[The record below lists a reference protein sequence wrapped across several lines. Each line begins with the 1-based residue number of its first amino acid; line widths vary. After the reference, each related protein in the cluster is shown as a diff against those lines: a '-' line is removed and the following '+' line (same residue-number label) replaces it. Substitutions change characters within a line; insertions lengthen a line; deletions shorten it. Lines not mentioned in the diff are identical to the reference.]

1 MSSVTRGGISDI
13 MGGMEDF
20 KTPPNNAEAERAVL
34 GSILLD
40 TTEHDDGRVM
50 DECRTRGIVPES
62 FYSPANR
69 AIYAKMLEMSLQSKP
84 IDALA
89 LIEELRRE
97 GRIEAVGGVGYI
109 QSLID
114 QVPTTAHA
122 EHYISI
128 LRAKHLRRMMI
139 ERATD
144 VVGKCYD
151 EAEYPDPQVV
161 LGDAERTFL
170 EIGGSAGNTMPW
182 SAAVEDS
189 FKRIDRM
196 FESGGKLMEGLSTG
210 YKYLDETLQGL
221 KPGEMIVIAA
231 RPSVGKTS
239 LAMNIAE
246 ACALGEMVTSR
257 APVEDGKRHPV
268 AIFSLEM
275 PVEQLTKRM
284 LAGRAQIN
292 MWRLNRNLVPRAEKQ
307 MLTNS
312 LMQAMGEL
320 KSAPIYVDD
329 QAGLDI
335 MDLRARARRMKKQ
348 HGIELIVIDY
358 LQLCCCREGAR
369 QSRQIEVSMISQQI
383 KAMAKELKIPVIVLS
398 QLSRANEQ
406 RNDKEEKPKLSD
418 LRDSGA
424 IEQDADVV
432 FLLRRPSRSAQSKD
446 AADLTLAI
454 VDIAKNRNGET
465 GEVKMSFIREFT
477 RFLDR
482 EPERKGEENFQSSE
496 PEPQPQQGYF
506 PEDPNS

>member
-1 MSSVTRGGISDI
+1 MN
-13 MGGMEDF
+13 DF
-20 KTPPNNAEAERAVL
+20 KTPPHSLEAERAVL

-40 TTEHDDGRVM
+40 TTGRGEDRVM
-50 DECRTRGIVPES
+50 DECRSRGIVS
-62 FYSPANR
+62 DAFYDPCNR
-69 AIYAKMLEMSLQSKP
+69 AIYSTMLEMGAASKP
-84 IDALA
+84 LDALA
-89 LIEELRRE
+89 LIEELRRTN
-97 GRIEAVGGVGYI
+97 RLEAVGGVGYI

-122 EHYISI
+122 EHYMAI
-128 LRAKHLRRMMI
+128 LRGKYLRRLMI
-139 ERATD
+139 ERATA
-144 VVGKCYD
+144 VVEHCFD
-151 EAEYPDPQVV
+151 EGEHPDAQVV
-161 LGDAERTFL
+161 LGDAERSFL
-170 EIGGSAGNTMPW
+170 EVGGSAGATMPW
-182 SAAVEDS
+182 SDAIEES
-189 FKRIDRM
+189 FRRIDRM
-196 FESGGKLMEGLSTG
+196 FESGGRLMEGLSTG

-246 ACALGEMVTSR
+246 SCALGLDMNNV
-257 APVEDGKRHPV
+257 PVRYDNGKKHPV

-284 LAGRAQIN
+284 LAGRAHVN
-292 MWRLNRNLVPRAEKQ
+292 MWRLNRNLVPSSEKK
-307 MLTNS
+307 MLTNN

-320 KSAPIYVDD
+320 RAAPIHVDD
-329 QAGLDI
+329 TAALDV
-335 MDLRARARRMKKQ
+335 MDLRARARRMKKRF
-348 HGIELIVIDY
+348 GIELIVIDY
-358 LQLCCCREGAR
+358 LQLCTCREGAR

-406 RNDKEEKPKLSD
+406 RGDKYEKPKLSD

-432 FLLRRPSRSAQSKD
+432 FLLRRPSRNSNDPESQD
-446 AADLTLAI
+446 QTLAY

-465 GEVKMSFIREFT
+465 GEVKMNFIREWT

-482 EPERKGEENFQSSE
+482 EPEHTGTENFQSSE
-496 PEPQPQQGYF
+496 PV
-506 PEDPNS
+506 PEQSEFSPDPLA

>member
-1 MSSVTRGGISDI
+1 M
-13 MGGMEDF
+13 
-20 KTPPNNAEAERAVL
+20 KTPPHSAEAERAVL
-34 GSILLD
+34 GCILLD
-40 TTEHDDGRVM
+40 TMGRGDERVM
-50 DECRTRGIVPES
+50 DECRSRGVVPES
-62 FYSPANR
+62 FFDPACRVVYQTMLDMNR
-69 AIYAKMLEMSLQSKP
+69 ASKP
-84 IDALA
+84 IDSVAVM
-89 LIEELRRE
+89 EELRRTNRLE
-97 GRIEAVGGVGYI
+97 TVGGVAFI
-109 QSLID
+109 ESLLA

-122 EHYISI
+122 EHYIDI
-128 LRAKHLRRMMI
+128 VQKKHLRRLLI
-139 ERATD
+139 ERATK
-144 VVGKCYD
+144 VVENSFD
-151 EAEYPDPQVV
+151 EDLYPDPQVV

-170 EIGGSAGNTMPW
+170 EIGGSGGATMPW
-182 SAAVEDS
+182 SAAVDDS
-189 FKRIDRM
+189 FKRIDRL
-196 FESGGKLMEGLSTG
+196 FESGGRLMEGLSTG

-246 ACALGEMVTSR
+246 SVALGQMISTGMKV
-257 APVEDGKRHPV
+257 PYDDGKQHPV

-284 LAGRAQIN
+284 LAGRAGIN
-292 MWRLNRNLVPRAEKQ
+292 MWRLNRSLVAREEKKI
-307 MLTNS
+307 LTEN

-320 KSAPIYVDD
+320 KSAPFYVDD
-329 QAGLDI
+329 SAGLDV

-358 LQLCCCREGAR
+358 LQLCTCREAAR
-369 QSRQIEVSMISQQI
+369 QANRQIEVSMISQQI

-406 RNDKEEKPKLSD
+406 RGDKYEKPKLSD

-432 FLLRRPSRSAQSKD
+432 FLLRRPSRNSNDPEAQD
-446 AADLTLAI
+446 ATLAY

-465 GEVKMSFIREFT
+465 GEVKMSFIREHT

-482 EPERKGEENFQSSE
+482 EPEHTAVENFQSSE
-496 PEPQPQQGYF
+496 QPPEQGEF
-506 PEDPNS
+506 APDPMM

>member
-1 MSSVTRGGISDI
+1 MSDL
-13 MGGMEDF
+13 
-20 KTPPNNAEAERAVL
+20 KTPPNNVEAERAVL

-40 TTEHDDGRVM
+40 TAGRSDDRVM
-50 DECRTRGIVPES
+50 DECRTRGVVPEA
-62 FYSPANR
+62 FYDPCNR
-69 AIYAKMLEMSLQSKP
+69 TIYGVMLEMSMASKP
-84 IDALA
+84 LDALS
-89 LIEELRRE
+89 LIEELRRTN
-97 GRIEAVGGVGYI
+97 RLEAVGGVGYI

-122 EHYISI
+122 EHYIGI
-128 LRAKHLRRMMI
+128 LRGKYLRRLMI
-139 ERATD
+139 ERATK
-144 VVGKCYD
+144 VVEKCFD
-151 EAEYPDPQVV
+151 EGEYPDPQVV
-161 LGDAERTFL
+161 LGDAEKTFL
-170 EIGGSAGNTMPW
+170 EIGGSDGNTMPW
-182 SAAVEDS
+182 SNAIEDS

-210 YKYLDETLQGL
+210 YKYLDEVLQGL

-246 ACALGEMVTSR
+246 SCALGMDMNNV
-257 APVEDGKRHPV
+257 PVKYDNGKRHPV

-284 LAGRAQIN
+284 LAGRARVN
-292 MWRLNRNLVPRAEKQ
+292 MWRLNRNLVPRSEKQ
-307 MLTNS
+307 MLTNN

-320 KSAPIYVDD
+320 RNAPIFVDD
-329 QAGLDI
+329 TAGLDI

-383 KAMAKELKIPVIVLS
+383 KAMAKELKVPVIVLS

-406 RNDKEEKPKLSD
+406 RGDKYEKPKLSD

-432 FLLRRPSRSAQSKD
+432 FLLRRPSRNSNDPESQ
-446 AADLTLAI
+446 DLTLAY

-465 GEVKMSFIREFT
+465 GEVKMNFIREYT

-482 EPERKGEENFQSSE
+482 EPDSGEKANFQSSE
-496 PEPQPQQGYF
+496 PVPEQGEF
-506 PEDPNS
+506 APDPLS